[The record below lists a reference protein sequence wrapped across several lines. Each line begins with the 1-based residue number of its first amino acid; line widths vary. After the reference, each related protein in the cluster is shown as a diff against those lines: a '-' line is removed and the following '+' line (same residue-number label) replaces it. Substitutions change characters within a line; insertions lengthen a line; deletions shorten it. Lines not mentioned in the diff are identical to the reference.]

1 MRLYFF
7 QSQLRRAVLGGM
19 FVTFAISLAPAQT
32 TRPHYVS
39 ITYMQTLPGKADE
52 FRKFAE
58 TTLVKLGQSGVD
70 DGVLDA
76 YYIARLTP
84 PYTTGSDYNYVQ
96 AVWYKDNPSLAP
108 LDRKLWDA
116 RVKKAGFTSYD
127 QYVDKRE
134 SLAKSVR
141 TQYRTVSWRIGNLH
155 AGNYM
160 RAASWQVEPE
170 YRQETA
176 QFIQEYM
183 LPLAQARV
191 NDGTSEGWGVTR
203 PAAAMMS
210 NDEAG
215 FSFSIVNVLKDADT
229 LWKGPGTMSEEFF
242 KKALP
247 GKNYATYLADGN
259 RLAAHRKIVTTR
271 VFEVVALA
279 GTPSKVAP

>member
-1 MRLYFF
+1 MQLRFLE
-7 QSQLRRAVLGGM
+7 SQLRRAVLGGM
-19 FVTFAISLAPAQT
+19 FVTLAVSLAPAQP
-32 TRPHYVS
+32 RPHYVS
-39 ITYMQTLPGKADE
+39 ITYMQTLPGKGDE

-70 DGVLDA
+70 DGVLES
-76 YYIARLTP
+76 YYIARLTA

-96 AVWYKDNPSLAP
+96 AVWYKNAPSLAP
-108 LDRKLWDA
+108 LDRNVWDA
-116 RVKKAGFTSYD
+116 RVRKVGFTNYD

-134 SLAKSVR
+134 SLAKTVR
-141 TQYRTVSWRIGNLH
+141 TQYRTVSWRIGNLRV
-155 AGNYM
+155 GNYM
-160 RAASWQVEPE
+160 RAASWQVEPD

-191 NDGTSEGWGVTR
+191 NDGASEGWGVTR
-203 PAAAMMS
+203 PAAAVMS

-215 FSFSIVNVLKDADT
+215 FSFSVVNVLKDADT

-247 GKNYATYLADGN
+247 AKNYATYLAEAN
-259 RLAAHRKIVTTR
+259 RLAAHRKIVATR
-271 VFEVVALA
+271 VFEIVALA
-279 GTPSKVAP
+279 GTPPKVTL

>member
-1 MRLYFF
+1 MQLHLFE
-7 QSQLRRAVLGGM
+7 SQLRRAMLGGM

-32 TRPHYVS
+32 GAHYVS

-70 DGVLDA
+70 EGVLDA
-76 YYIARLTP
+76 YYIARLTA

-96 AVWYKDNPSLAP
+96 AVWFKNTPSLAP
-108 LDRKLWDA
+108 LDRAVWDA
-116 RVKKAGFTSYD
+116 RVKKVGFASYD
-127 QYVDKRE
+127 EYVDKRE

-141 TQYRTVSWRIGNLH
+141 TQYRTVSWRIGNLRV
-155 AGNYM
+155 GNYV

-170 YRQETA
+170 YRQATA

-191 NDGTSEGWGVTR
+191 NDGISEGWGVTR
-203 PAAAMMS
+203 PAPAMMS

-215 FSFSIVNVLKDADT
+215 FSFSVVNVLKDADT
-229 LWKGPGTMSEEFF
+229 LWKGPGAMSEEFF

-247 GKNYATYLADGN
+247 GKNYGAYLAESN
-259 RLAAHRKIVTTR
+259 RLAAHRKIMTTR
-271 VFEVVALA
+271 VLEIVALA
-279 GTPSKVAP
+279 GTPSKVTP